1 MLPNVCVKSKPAI
14 TKITI
19 MASPMRAA
27 RRVVGGGSGSGSG
40 GCQGSG
46 FLMMYLLRYN

>member
-1 MLPNVCVKSKPAI
+1 MPPSVCVNNKPAI

-19 MASPMRAA
+19 MTSPMSAA

-46 FLMMYLLRYN
+46 FLTLYLLYH

>member
-1 MLPNVCVKSKPAI
+1 MLPKVCVNSNPVI

-40 GCQGSG
+40 GCHGSG
-46 FLMMYLLRYN
+46 FLMLYLLRYN